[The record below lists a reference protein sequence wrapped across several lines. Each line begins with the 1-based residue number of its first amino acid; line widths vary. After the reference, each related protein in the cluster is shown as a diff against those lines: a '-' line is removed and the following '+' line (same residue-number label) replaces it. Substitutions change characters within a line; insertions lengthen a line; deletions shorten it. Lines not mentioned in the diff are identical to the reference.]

1 MKKIDIATKKVVRS
15 TEGMELMYET
25 YDVVGFPNRSIY
37 VWTDGLIEMVSGGSV
52 IRKGRKDTGNGKEIM
67 WCASEK
73 TGEYYL
79 KTRM

>member
-1 MKKIDIATKKVVRS
+1 MKKIDIVTKKVLSS

-37 VWTDGLIEMVSGGSV
+37 VWTGGLIEMVSGGSV
-52 IRKGRKDTGNGKEIM
+52 IRKGRKDTGNGMEIM
-67 WCASEK
+67 LCAADK

-79 KTRM
+79 SR